1 VTSWQRL
8 VRALGDRAG
17 LLRLRPP
24 ATETQLVAAETMMA
38 LRLPADYRA
47 WLAGCDG
54 QELDALS
61 ILPRGGWFASIDRVV
76 SEWVFHR
83 NFDAPEL
90 DTTDDAL
97 VRSNVFDPKRVTIGG
112 WEDLGGDSVMIDLL
126 PGPRGTPGQLLTLYT
141 ECDFAV
147 IGTSLADYFER
158 VAVLI
163 ERGELT
169 ADLLDANDWHEL
181 VEIQ

>member
-1 VTSWQRL
+1 MTSWQRL
-8 VRALGDRAG
+8 VRALGDRVALLG
-17 LLRLRPP
+17 LRRP

-38 LRLPADYRA
+38 LRLPRDYRD
-47 WLAGCDG
+47 WLAQSDG
-54 QELDALS
+54 QESGAFS

-97 VRSNVFDPKRVTIGG
+97 VRYTVYDPKRVTIGG
-112 WEDLGGDSVMIDLL
+112 WEHLGGDSVVLDLL

-147 IGTSLADYFER
+147 IGTSLADYFDR

-163 ERGELT
+163 ERGTLTPELLE
-169 ADLLDANDWHEL
+169 DNDWHEL
-181 VEIQ
+181 VELQ

>member
-1 VTSWQRL
+1 MTSWQRL
-8 VRALGDRAG
+8 VRALGDRAAD
-17 LLRLRPP
+17 LRLRPP

-38 LRLPADYRA
+38 LRLPRDYRA
-47 WLAGCDG
+47 WLATCDG
-54 QELDALS
+54 QDPEALS

-83 NFDAPEL
+83 NFDVPEL

-97 VRSNVFDPKRVTIGG
+97 VRGVVYDRKRVTIGG
-112 WEDLGGDSVMIDLL
+112 WEDLGGDSVWLDLL
-126 PGPRGTPGQLLTLYT
+126 PGPRGTSGQVLVLYT

-158 VAVLI
+158 VAILL
-163 ERGELT
+163 ERGTLT
-169 ADLLDANDWHEL
+169 PQHFEDHAWHEL
-181 VEIQ
+181 VEIE